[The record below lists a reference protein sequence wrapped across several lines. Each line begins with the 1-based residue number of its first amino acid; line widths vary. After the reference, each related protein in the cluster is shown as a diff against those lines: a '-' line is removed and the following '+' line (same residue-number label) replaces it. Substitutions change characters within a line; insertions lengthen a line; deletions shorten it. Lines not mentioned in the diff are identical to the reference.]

1 MAGVMGLVSV
11 ALWAFILMKK
21 FVLGPLPESTLPEW
35 KEKQLAYYV
44 QARVDP
50 IDGLASLYDYD
61 KDEWKP
67 EAAKK
72 WYQFWR

>member
-1 MAGVMGLVSV
+1 MGGTLIIISLAMWVM
-11 ALWAFILMKK
+11 ILMKK
-21 FVLGPLPESTLPEW
+21 FVFGPLPESCSPEN
-35 KEKQLAYYV
+35 KEKQLAYYI

-50 IDGLASLYDYD
+50 IEGLGALYDYD

>member
-1 MAGVMGLVSV
+1 VGGTLVVISV
-11 ALWAFILMKK
+11 ALWVFILMKQ
-21 FVLGPLPESTLPEW
+21 FVLGPMPESTSPEW
-35 KEKQLAYYV
+35 KEKQLAYYI

-50 IDGLASLYDYD
+50 IEGLGSLYDYE